1 MLDFLVSLF
10 FLFVMS
16 DNVKKALTP
25 TPSPSPANYLQT
37 QKCHYVKASFSTG
50 FLTSGY

>member
-16 DNVKKALTP
+16 DNVKKALDPHPLPFT
-25 TPSPSPANYLQT
+25 SKLLQT